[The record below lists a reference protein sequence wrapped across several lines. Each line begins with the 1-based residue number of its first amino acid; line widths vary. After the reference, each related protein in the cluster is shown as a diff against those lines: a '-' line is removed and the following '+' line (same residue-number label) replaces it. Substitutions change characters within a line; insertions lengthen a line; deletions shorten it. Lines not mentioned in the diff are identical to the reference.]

1 LVTRNLLSAL
11 ELCRTASHRMLSRFH
26 GPPGTT
32 IEQRGPLGNETVM
45 RFAKT
50 EPTLTEKFLTNCETG
65 VFHTVCTDRPSP
77 SRPETNPEA
86 ALRTAIRQAWNMLTA
101 DELAQ
106 LAPATSGRGPEN
118 TSVIDILCAK
128 VYPLP
133 PEYDGPL
140 RGRQCGAGS
149 IGVDEADARLE
160 LVRLGACGD
169 ET

>member
-1 LVTRNLLSAL
+1 
-11 ELCRTASHRMLSRFH
+11 MLSRFH

-65 VFHTVCTDRPSP
+65 VFHT
-77 SRPETNPEA
+77 
-86 ALRTAIRQAWNMLTA
+86 AWNMLTA